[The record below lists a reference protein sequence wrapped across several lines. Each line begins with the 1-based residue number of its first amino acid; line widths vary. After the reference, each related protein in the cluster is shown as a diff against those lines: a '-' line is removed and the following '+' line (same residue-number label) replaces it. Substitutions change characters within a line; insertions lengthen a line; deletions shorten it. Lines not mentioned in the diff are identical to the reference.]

1 MNTSPEPRYRTRL
14 ARNTAEIRRTQQLR
28 YRVFGEELGAEL
40 NRDLPGHDSD
50 RFDPHCWHL
59 MVTDGDRVVACTR
72 LLDSRGAARAGGFY
86 SAGEFDLQML
96 ASLPGAVLEVGR
108 TCVDPAYRN
117 GGVISALW
125 SGIAGLV
132 RERQVDYLFG
142 CASIGLEDGGANAHG
157 ILERVRARHLS
168 PERQRVRP
176 LRPMPAADG
185 TVVERPTMCRAAAPW
200 PRRRWHV
207 GGCAACC
214 RCSASGSGSRARRST
229 APPCA
234 WPTTSAG
241 STSP

>member
-185 TVVERPTMCRAAAPW
+185 TVVERPTLPPLLKAYLSLGA
-200 PRRRWHV
+200 V
-207 GGCAACC
+207 ACGEAC
-214 RCSASGSGSRARRST
+214 WDLSLIHI
-229 APPCA
+229 
-234 WPTTSAG
+234 
-241 STSP
+241 

>member
-125 SGIAGLV
+125 SGCLL
-132 RERQVDYLFG
+132 YT
-142 CASIGLEDGGANAHG
+142 
-157 ILERVRARHLS
+157 S
-168 PERQRVRP
+168 PSPRDQR
-176 LRPMPAADG
+176 
-185 TVVERPTMCRAAAPW
+185 
-200 PRRRWHV
+200 
-207 GGCAACC
+207 
-214 RCSASGSGSRARRST
+214 GSRMPS
-229 APPCA
+229 
-234 WPTTSAG
+234 SA
-241 STSP
+241 